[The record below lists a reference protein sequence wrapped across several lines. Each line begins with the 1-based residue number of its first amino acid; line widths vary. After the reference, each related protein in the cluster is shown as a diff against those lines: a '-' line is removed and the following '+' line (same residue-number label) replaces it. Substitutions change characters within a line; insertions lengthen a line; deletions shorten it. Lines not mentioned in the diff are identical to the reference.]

1 MQYRI
6 DFACVCRCSSAYLSS
21 NHRTASDANHTR
33 NEVFKFD
40 VFYAFKLVL
49 GAVHKRRPHSGGEGG
64 LIDLRAFADKG
75 GGGVSGM
82 RTSIFQLFPRR
93 KIADC
98 FIPFSVFRASV
109 NHA

>member
-1 MQYRI
+1 MDGLKGLFI
-6 DFACVCRCSSAYLSS
+6 KDV
-21 NHRTASDANHTR
+21 RTQ
-33 NEVFKFD
+33 
-40 VFYAFKLVL
+40 
-49 GAVHKRRPHSGGEGG
+49 GGRGG
-64 LIDLRAFADKG
+64 NRFADKG
-75 GGGVSGM
+75 GGGVIDLRTRGVSGM

>member
-1 MQYRI
+1 MLANKLDKGLFI
-6 DFACVCRCSSAYLSS
+6 KDV
-21 NHRTASDANHTR
+21 RTQ
-33 NEVFKFD
+33 
-40 VFYAFKLVL
+40 
-49 GAVHKRRPHSGGEGG
+49 GGGG
-64 LIDLRAFADKG
+64 VMDLRTFADKG

-98 FIPFSVFRASV
+98 FFPFLVFRASV